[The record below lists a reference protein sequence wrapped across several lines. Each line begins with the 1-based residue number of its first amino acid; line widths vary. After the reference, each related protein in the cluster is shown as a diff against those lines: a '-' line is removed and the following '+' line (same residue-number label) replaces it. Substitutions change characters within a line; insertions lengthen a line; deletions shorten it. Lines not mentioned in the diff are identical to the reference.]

1 MPFDQEKLLE
11 EIYMKVAK
19 LDFGKLLILSAGV
32 TDHIHNCWQHHQAQ
46 LEVAKEKAKQAS
58 KATQPLEQALT
69 SKVTEH

>member
-19 LDFGKLLILSAGV
+19 LDFSKLLILSAGV

-46 LEVAKEKAKQAS
+46 LEIQKERATRPSEQALPS
-58 KATQPLEQALT
+58 KAT
-69 SKVTEH
+69 EH

>member
-1 MPFDQEKLLE
+1 MPYNQEKLLE

-46 LEVAKEKAKQAS
+46 LEVQKQ
-58 KATQPLEQALT
+58 KATQPLEQALP
-69 SKVTEH
+69 SDITEH

>member
-1 MPFDQEKLLE
+1 MPHNQEKLLE

-46 LEVAKEKAKQAS
+46 LEIAKEK
-58 KATQPLEQALT
+58 KATQPSEQALP